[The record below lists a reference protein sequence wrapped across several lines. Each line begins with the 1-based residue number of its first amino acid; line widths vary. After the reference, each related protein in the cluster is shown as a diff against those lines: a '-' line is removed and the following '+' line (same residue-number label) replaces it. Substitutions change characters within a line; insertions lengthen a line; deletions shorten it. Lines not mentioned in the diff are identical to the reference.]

1 MKRDDD
7 PKNIKLGS
15 EPLDLET
22 VWGVPEEDLPESEP
36 KDHFAPKNEELPQ

>member
-22 VWGVPEEDLPESEP
+22 VWGVPVEDLPEKEQ
-36 KDHFAPKNEELPQ
+36 KDHFALKDEELL